1 MQELKPVA
9 WMWRCPQ
16 YCTEQG
22 WHVSKKRPA
31 DAEPP
36 ATESYEDIPLHYIP
50 ETHRIVPVEL
60 LKSVARMAQ
69 WLGHQDIV
77 RLQAIIDKEPTT

>member
-16 YCTEQG
+16 YCAEQG

-36 ATESYEDIPLHYIP
+36 ATESYEDYPLHYIP
-50 ETHRIVPVEL
+50 DTHRIVSVEDL
-60 LKSVARMAQ
+60 IEIRESLIDSGKKFMAAE
-69 WLGHQDIV
+69 V
-77 RLQAIIDKEPTT
+77 QAVIDKENT